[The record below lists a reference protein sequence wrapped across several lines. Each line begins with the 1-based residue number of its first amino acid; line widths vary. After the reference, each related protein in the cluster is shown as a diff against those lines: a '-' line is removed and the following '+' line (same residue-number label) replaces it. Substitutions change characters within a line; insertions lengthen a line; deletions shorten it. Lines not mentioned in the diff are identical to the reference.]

1 MKRHVRL
8 SPGGPRVL
16 RLGLSTRGNTHL
28 SSSDVGLAM
37 DGGINYLN
45 WCGYEDGLS
54 RAVARL
60 SREEREKVV
69 VACQFSART
78 AATAEREL
86 AEVLQT
92 LDTDYLDVPT
102 FYYVESEPEW
112 EEICSPGGSL
122 EYLTRAKEEGRIRMV
137 GLTSHQRHLAARWA
151 GSGLLDLLM
160 IRYNA
165 AHRGAEKDVF
175 PVTQQLDIP
184 VVAFTCLRWRHLLE
198 PLPGDSADQV
208 PPATEWYRF
217 ALANPAVGVVLMAPN
232 GREELLQNLS
242 LLDDWRAADPQTLAR
257 LRVRGDRVRELAG
270 AFP

>member
-1 MKRHVRL
+1 MNRYVRL

-28 SSSDVGLAM
+28 SSSDVRLAM
-37 DGGINYLN
+37 DRGVNYLN

-60 SREEREKVV
+60 SREKREKVV
-69 VACQFSART
+69 VACQFSARSAV
-78 AATAEREL
+78 AAASEL

-92 LDTDYLDVPT
+92 LDTDYLDIPT

-122 EYLTRAKEEGRIRMV
+122 ETLTRAKEEGRIRMV
-137 GLTSHQRHLAARWA
+137 GLISHQRHLAARWA

-165 AHRGAEKDVF
+165 AHRGAEEDVF
-175 PVTQQLDIP
+175 P
-184 VVAFTCLRWRHLLE
+184 
-198 PLPGDSADQV
+198 GY
-208 PPATEWYRF
+208 PATGYSGGGLHLP
-217 ALANPAVGVVLMAPN
+217 ALASSARAPAGRQRRSGAPRNGVVSICS
-232 GREELLQNLS
+232 G
-242 LLDDWRAADPQTLAR
+242 
-257 LRVRGDRVRELAG
+257 
-270 AFP
+270 

>member
-1 MKRHVRL
+1 MKRHITLHPKVP
-8 SPGGPRVL
+8 SVL

-28 SSSDVGLAM
+28 SASDVRLAM
-37 DGGINYLN
+37 DRGVNYLN
-45 WCGYEDGLS
+45 WCGHEDGLS

-60 SREEREKVV
+60 SREEREGVV

-78 AATAEREL
+78 AAAAEREL
-86 AEVLQT
+86 AGVLRT

-102 FYYVESEPEW
+102 LYYVESEPEW

-122 EYLTRAKEEGRIRMV
+122 EYLTRAKEGGRIRMV
-137 GLTSHQRHLAARWA
+137 GLTSHQRLLAARWA
-151 GSGLLDLLM
+151 GGGSLDLLM

-165 AHRGAEKDVF
+165 AHRGAEEDVF
-175 PVTQQLDIP
+175 PVTRQLDIP

-208 PPATEWYRF
+208 PAATEWYRF
-217 ALANPAVGVVLMAPN
+217 CLANPTVGVALMAPN
-232 GREELLQNLS
+232 GRDELLQDLS
-242 LLDDWRAADPQTLAR
+242 LLDDWRASDPETLAE

-270 AFP
+270 SFP